1 MVSTAFAFVE
11 TREGEF
17 FTKFANLVDQE
28 VRIRKGE
35 PVAVLE
41 DDANPVVLNCAR
53 AFQPKQACFDWD
65 SKLGKNL
72 NGTQRGQLRELIIIL
87 HC

>member
-1 MVSTAFAFVE
+1 MSTAFAFVE
-11 TREGEF
+11 TRKGEF
-17 FTKFANLVDQE
+17 FTKFANLGDQE

-41 DDANPVVLNCAR
+41 DDANLVVLKCAR
-53 AFQPKQACFDWD
+53 AFQPKQAFFDWD
-65 SKLGKNL
+65 NKLGKNL

>member
-1 MVSTAFAFVE
+1 MVSTAFAFEE

-17 FTKFANLVDQE
+17 FTKFANLGDQE

-41 DDANPVVLNCAR
+41 DDANPVVLKCAR
-53 AFQPKQACFDWD
+53 AFQPKQAF
-65 SKLGKNL
+65 
-72 NGTQRGQLRELIIIL
+72 LIGIIS
-87 HC
+87 

>member
-1 MVSTAFAFVE
+1 MSTAFAFVE

-17 FTKFANLVDQE
+17 FTKFANLGDQE

-35 PVAVLE
+35 PVAVLK

-53 AFQPKQACFDWD
+53 AFQLSNP
-65 SKLGKNL
+65 SRLV
-72 NGTQRGQLRELIIIL
+72 LIGIVS
-87 HC
+87 